1 MKRYSI
7 SMTRTI
13 KKKGKDVRRDAKV
26 VSMVGG
32 LMKMVKTWKMFKQT
46 RWNRLDQR
54 LAKVIAKRGK
64 VKKAKSQKEIRAK
77 MDQNFNTM
85 DSQIMATIMIQ
96 IEFTKIC

>member
-1 MKRYSI
+1 MKRCSI

-26 VSMVGG
+26 VSMAGG

-46 RWNRLDQR
+46 RWNRPDRR
-54 LAKVIAKRGK
+54 LAKVIAKREK
-64 VKKAKSQKEIRAK
+64 VKRAKTRKEIRTK
-77 MDQNFNTM
+77 MDRKFTM
-85 DSQIMATIMIQ
+85 DCQIMVTIMIQ